1 MYKRFNTY
9 CLFKLAL
16 TQKYRQYRKKRKQ
29 TQWWSGAGRICVL
42 EMQGPQNISI
52 GYQQYDR
59 TEPHNPNTR
68 ESSQYTGSDTLLS
81 IFL

>member
-1 MYKRFNTY
+1 MFYENCIKLHFL
-9 CLFKLAL
+9 CLLKFLAF

-29 TQWWSGAGRICVL
+29 TQWRSSAGRICVL

-59 TEPHNPNTR
+59 TEPHNTNT
-68 ESSQYTGSDTLLS
+68 
-81 IFL
+81 

>member
-1 MYKRFNTY
+1 MKIILNLLKQVYCVRNIINYQLYKRFNTS

-29 TQWWSGAGRICVL
+29 TQWWSGARRICVL

-52 GYQQYDR
+52 GY
-59 TEPHNPNTR
+59 
-68 ESSQYTGSDTLLS
+68 
-81 IFL
+81 